1 MAKDASERGFFRLL
15 ADLPRELSDLVR
27 AEVRLLQSELAS
39 KLRSAGIGLGWITLG
54 VTLLSM
60 FLTMLVVALILWL
73 AVFMPAWAAALTVAA
88 VVLVGGVAFI
98 AIGIAS
104 IRKGFTPFE
113 SVDQIAADFRN
124 LAKGTSNGA

>member
-60 FLTMLVVALILWL
+60 FMTMLVVALILWL

-88 VVLVGGVAFI
+88 VALVGGVAFI

>member
-1 MAKDASERGFFRLL
+1 MAKDATTRGFFRLL

-39 KLRSAGIGLGWITLG
+39 KLRSAGIGLGWVTLG

-60 FLTMLVVALILWL
+60 FLTMLVVALILGL
-73 AVFMPAWAAALTVAA
+73 AVIMPPWAAALTVAG
-88 VVLVGGVAFI
+88 VVLVFGILFI

-124 LAKGTSNGA
+124 LAKGDSRDA

>member
-1 MAKDASERGFFRLL
+1 MAKDTKERGFFRLL

-39 KLRSAGIGLGWITLG
+39 KLRSAGIGLGWVTLG

-60 FLTMLVVALILWL
+60 FMTMLVVSLILWL
-73 AVFMPAWAAALTVAA
+73 AVFMPAWAAALVVAG
-88 VVLVGGVAFI
+88 VVLVFGVLFI

-124 LAKGTSNGA
+124 LAKGDSRGE

>member
-15 ADLPRELSDLVR
+15 ADLPRELSDLIR

-39 KLRSAGIGLGWITLG
+39 KLRSAGIGLGWVTLG

-60 FLTMLVVALILWL
+60 FMTMLVVALVLGL
-73 AVFMPAWAAALTVAA
+73 AVLMPAWAAALTVAG
-88 VVLVGGVAFI
+88 VVLLGGVTFI

-113 SVDQIAADFRN
+113 SVDQIAEDFRN
-124 LAKGTSNGA
+124 LAKGKSNGS

>member
-60 FLTMLVVALILWL
+60 FTTMLVVALILWL

-88 VVLVGGVAFI
+88 VALVGGVAFI

>member
-1 MAKDASERGFFRLL
+1 MAKDTKERGFFRLL

-39 KLRSAGIGLGWITLG
+39 KLRSAGIGLGWVTLG

-60 FLTMLVVALILWL
+60 FMTMLVVSLILWL
-73 AVFMPAWAAALTVAA
+73 AVFMPAWAAALVVA
-88 VVLVGGVAFI
+88 VHVLVFGVLFI

-124 LAKGTSNGA
+124 LAKGDSRGK

>member
-39 KLRSAGIGLGWITLG
+39 KLRSAGIGLGWVTLG

-60 FLTMLVVALILWL
+60 FMTMLVVALVLGL
-73 AVFMPAWAAALTVAA
+73 AVLMPAWAAALTVAG
-88 VVLVGGVAFI
+88 VVLLGGVTFI

-113 SVDQIAADFRN
+113 SVDQIAEDFRN
-124 LAKGTSNGA
+124 LAKGKSNGS

>member
-1 MAKDASERGFFRLL
+1 MAKDTNERGFFRLL

-39 KLRSAGIGLGWITLG
+39 KLRSAGIGLGWVTLG

-60 FLTMLVVALILWL
+60 FMTMLVVTLILWL
-73 AVFMPAWAAALTVAA
+73 AVFMPAWAAALVVAG
-88 VVLVGGVAFI
+88 VVLVFGVLFI

-124 LAKGTSNGA
+124 LAKGDSRGE

>member
-1 MAKDASERGFFRLL
+1 MAKDATTRGFFRLL

-39 KLRSAGIGLGWITLG
+39 KLRSAGIGLGWVTLG

-60 FLTMLVVALILWL
+60 FLTMLVVALILGL
-73 AVFMPAWAAALTVAA
+73 AVIMPPWAAALTVAG
-88 VVLVGGVAFI
+88 VVLVFGILFI

-124 LAKGTSNGA
+124 LAKGDSRDT

>member
-1 MAKDASERGFFRLL
+1 MAKDTNARGFFRLL
-15 ADLPRELSDLVR
+15 TDLPRELSDLVR

-39 KLRSAGIGLGWITLG
+39 KLRSAGIGLGWVTLG

-60 FLTMLVVALILWL
+60 FLTMLVVALILGL
-73 AVFMPAWAAALTVAA
+73 AVVMPAWAAALTVAG
-88 VVLVGGVAFI
+88 VVLVCGVLFI

-124 LAKGTSNGA
+124 LAKGESRGE

>member
-1 MAKDASERGFFRLL
+1 MAKDTNERGFFRLL

-39 KLRSAGIGLGWITLG
+39 KLRSAGIGLGWVTLG

-60 FLTMLVVALILWL
+60 FMTMLVVSLILWL
-73 AVFMPAWAAALTVAA
+73 AVFMPAWAAALVVAG
-88 VVLVGGVAFI
+88 VVLVFGVLFI

-124 LAKGTSNGA
+124 LAKGDSRGQ

>member
-60 FLTMLVVALILWL
+60 FMTMLVVALILWL

>member
-1 MAKDASERGFFRLL
+1 M
-15 ADLPRELSDLVR
+15 
-27 AEVRLLQSELAS
+27 
-39 KLRSAGIGLGWITLG
+39 
-54 VTLLSM
+54 
-60 FLTMLVVALILWL
+60 TMLVVALILWL

-88 VVLVGGVAFI
+88 VGLVGGVAFI

>member
-1 MAKDASERGFFRLL
+1 MAKDTKERGFFRLL

-39 KLRSAGIGLGWITLG
+39 KLRSAGIGLGWVTLG

-60 FLTMLVVALILWL
+60 FMTMLVVSLILWL
-73 AVFMPAWAAALTVAA
+73 AVFMPAWAAALVVAG
-88 VVLVGGVAFI
+88 VDLVFGVLFI

-124 LAKGTSNGA
+124 LAKGDSRGK

>member
-27 AEVRLLQSELAS
+27 AEIRLLQSEFAS
-39 KLRSAGIGLGWITLG
+39 KLRSAGIGLGWVTLG

-60 FLTMLVVALILWL
+60 FMTMLVVALILWL

-88 VVLVGGVAFI
+88 VVLVGGVTFI

-124 LAKGTSNGA
+124 LAKGTSHGS